1 MSIRSCALGLAALV
15 ALPAA
20 AEDLTIAYKVM
31 AGDKPGT
38 ATTWVSST
46 QFKMADGDNATTFD
60 LKSGRLTF
68 VDNKKKQ
75 YWETTTQE
83 MQAAL
88 AKMSAQMNEQMQAM
102 PAPLRE
108 KMMGAMGGVAE
119 SVKVTKGGAAKT
131 VAGYS
136 CQPYVFSMGADPER
150 SPMTM
155 ETCNTK
161 DLSWPVQAWDARAAM
176 SGGGMAGNPMGQRFQ
191 KMFDEMKKAEGLAVS
206 EVTTMKLM
214 GKTMVTS
221 REVTEVKKGPIPDSV
236 FAIPDGYKK
245 VDSPYA
251 KMAK

>member
-31 AGDKPGT
+31 TGDKPGT
-38 ATTWVSST
+38 ATTWVSSAH
-46 QFKMADGDNATTFD
+46 FKMADGDNETTFD
-60 LKSGRLTF
+60 VKAGRITF

-83 MQAAL
+83 MQAAM
-88 AKMSAQMNEQMQAM
+88 AKVAAQLDEQMKSM

-119 SVKVTKGGAAKT
+119 SVKVTKAGAAKT

-136 CQPYVFSMGADPER
+136 CQPYVFTLGADPEKA
-150 SPMTM
+150 PMTM

-161 DLSWPVQAWDARAAM
+161 DVTWPAQVWDARVAM

-191 KMFDEMKKAEGLAVS
+191 KMFDEMKKAEGLPVS

-214 GKTMVTS
+214 GKSMVTS
-221 REVTEVKKGPIPDSV
+221 REVTEIKKGAIPESV
-236 FAIPDGYKK
+236 FAVPAGYKK

>member
-1 MSIRSCALGLAALV
+1 MSIRSSALGLAALV

-31 AGDKPGT
+31 TGDKPGT

-46 QFKMADGDNATTFD
+46 HFKMADGDNETSFD
-60 LKSGRLTF
+60 VKAGRITF

-83 MQAAL
+83 MQAAMS
-88 AKMSAQMNEQMQAM
+88 KMAAQLDEQMKAM
-102 PAPLRE
+102 PAPLRD

-119 SVKVTKGGAAKT
+119 SVKVTKAGAAKT

-136 CQPYVFSMGADPER
+136 CQPYVFTLGADPEKA
-150 SPMTM
+150 PMTM

-161 DLSWPVQAWDARAAM
+161 EVSWPAQVWDARVAM

-191 KMFDEMKKAEGLAVS
+191 KMFDEMKKAEGFPVS

-214 GKTMVTS
+214 GKSMVTS
-221 REVTEVKKGPIPDSV
+221 REVTEIKKGAIPESV
-236 FAIPDGYKK
+236 FAVPAGYKK
-245 VDSPYA
+245 VESPYA

>member
-1 MSIRSCALGLAALV
+1 MSIRSCALGLAACF

-31 AGDKPGT
+31 SGDKPGT

-46 QFKMADGDNATTFD
+46 HFKMADGESETTFD
-60 LKSGRLTF
+60 LKSGRLIVADT
-68 VDNKKKQ
+68 KKKQ

-83 MQAAL
+83 MQAAM
-88 AKMSAQMNEQMQAM
+88 AKVAAQLEEQMKAM
-102 PAPLRE
+102 PAPLRD
-108 KMMGAMGGVAE
+108 KMMGAMGGVAD
-119 SVKVTKGGAAKT
+119 SVKVTKSGDAKT

-136 CQPYVFSMGADPER
+136 CQPYVFMLGADPAKA
-150 SPMTM
+150 PMTM

-161 DLSWPVQAWDARAAM
+161 DLSWPAQIWDARVAM
-176 SGGGMAGNPMGQRFQ
+176 TGGGMAGNPMGQRFQ
-191 KMFDEMKKAEGLAVS
+191 KMFDEMKKAEGFPVS

-214 GKTMVTS
+214 GKSMVTT
-221 REVTEVKKGPIPDSV
+221 REVTEVKKGAIPESV
-236 FAIPDGYKK
+236 FAVPAGYKK